1 MSIGYILLG
10 VSFAITIVVL
20 GLFFGY
26 TILQMLVPAFG
37 AGLVIVFLVVFLME
51 SNPDND
57 DDN

>member
-1 MSIGYILLG
+1 
-10 VSFAITIVVL
+10 
-20 GLFFGY
+20 
-26 TILQMLVPAFG
+26 MLVPAFG